1 MKELLTRT
9 LAALALL
16 TLIAA
21 PAAAAG
27 PESAVEIPAPTDAL
41 IEPAVTAEAPSET
54 PAEAPLEVQ
63 VPADLPNKGHACVL
77 PPPQQNEECICPLVF
92 DPVCGCN
99 DVTYSN
105 SCFASCEVRTW
116 DEGACE

>member
-16 TLIAA
+16 VLIAA

-27 PESAVEIPAPTDAL
+27 PDQPAEA
-41 IEPAVTAEAPSET
+41 PAVTEA

-63 VPADLPNKGHACVL
+63 VPADLPNRGHACVL
-77 PPPQQNEECICPLVF
+77 PPPQQNEDCVCPLVF

-99 DVTYSN
+99 GETYSN
-105 SCFASCEVRTW
+105 ACFASCEVRTW
-116 DEGACE
+116 DEGACG